1 MSSGE
6 APWWRADDGRGGDM
20 KAVRFDE
27 YGGVDVLE
35 VREVE
40 DPIAGAG
47 EVLVAVKA
55 AGINPG
61 EIAIREGRL
70 HSRWPATFPSGEGT
84 DFAGVVRALGAGVS
98 GLAVGDEVLGWT
110 EERASQAEL
119 VVVSHEQLATKP
131 TTVSW
136 EVAGSL
142 FVVGFAAYA
151 SVQAVA
157 PQAGETVVVSAAA
170 GGVGSAAVQLARR
183 TGATVIGLAGEHNH
197 DWLRSH
203 EILPV
208 TYGDGQAERI
218 AEAAHGKIDAFI
230 DTFGG
235 GYVELAI
242 ELGVAPRRINTIIDY
257 EAVERLGVNAQGTH
271 AIASAPLLA
280 ELTGLVADG
289 SLEIPIA
296 RTFPLEEVR
305 DAYRELSA
313 RHSHGKIVLLPRDEK
328 LSVLSPT

>member
-1 MSSGE
+1 
-6 APWWRADDGRGGDM
+6 M

-40 DPIAGAG
+40 DPVAGPG
-47 EVLVAVKA
+47 RVLVAVKA

-61 EIAIREGRL
+61 EIGIREGRL
-70 HSRWPATFPSGEGT
+70 HERWPATFPSGEGT
-84 DFAGVVRALGAGVS
+84 DLAGMVQAVGDGVTDF
-98 GLAVGDEVLGWT
+98 AVGDEVLGWT

-119 VVVSHEQLATKP
+119 VAVPADQLTAKP
-131 TTVSW
+131 AAIPW

-142 FVVGFAAYA
+142 FVAGLAALA

-170 GGVGSAAVQLARR
+170 GGVGSVAVQLARR

-197 DWLRSH
+197 DWLRRH
-203 EILPV
+203 DVVPV
-208 TYGDGQAERI
+208 AYGEGQADRI
-218 AEAAHGKIDAFI
+218 REATGGKVDAFI

-235 GYVELAI
+235 GYVDLAI
-242 ELGVAPRRINTIIDY
+242 ELGVAPQRINTIIDY
-257 EAVERLGVNAQGTH
+257 DAVQRLGVSAQGTH
-271 AIASAPLLA
+271 AIATAVLLA
-280 ELTGLVADG
+280 ELAGLVADG

-296 RTFPLEEVR
+296 RTYRLDQVQ
-305 DAYRELSA
+305 DAFRELEQ
-313 RHSHGKIVLLPRDEK
+313 RRTHGKIVLLP
-328 LSVLSPT
+328 